1 MEENNVKNTQSEK
14 EFDFE
19 LKSEP
24 MNEMLSKPP
33 SWIVRSGNSLF
44 FFIILLVLSLS
55 WIIEYSDEIKGEV
68 SVTTK
73 QPPIE
78 IVNQS
83 YAQLIAINVKS
94 EQKVKKGQ
102 LLIQFDNKAN
112 KEDIEFISGYLSNLK
127 IEENKLLPT
136 EVRTLQLG
144 TFQDAWINL
153 QTKLNEWNINLS
165 SNLFNEQISTIQRE
179 ITYRQRLQTIS
190 SRKIK
195 LSESEYNLIAED
207 LKTSEKLLEQ
217 NAISKQN
224 LNQDKRNETQAMQ
237 GVQSQKEQYVQN
249 LIQLNS
255 LKSQLLSLK
264 IESQAKQREL
274 KSQIELALSNLK
286 SQLYDWNK
294 NAIWTAPCDGKV
306 VFNKILQKD
315 KFYKPNEASIVVV
328 PNGSEYVAFAKV
340 KSAGAGKVKKGQK
353 VFIELED
360 FPKNEFG
367 MLEGFV
373 SSITQIEKDGSYE
386 VKVLLKNQLKTSYN
400 KQIPLKA
407 QLKGQVKIITK
418 KKRLLE
424 RFFEKLIGLIK

>member
-14 EFDFE
+14 EFEFE

-55 WIIEYSDEIKGEV
+55 WIIEYSDEIKGEAL
-68 SVTTK
+68 VTTN

-102 LLIQFDNKAN
+102 LLIQFDNKAA
-112 KEDIEFISGYLSNLK
+112 KKDIEFITTYISELK
-127 IEENKLLPT
+127 LEESKQIPT
-136 EVRTLQLG
+136 ESKLLQLG
-144 TFQDAWINL
+144 TFQDSWINL
-153 QTKLNEWNINLS
+153 QTKINEWNTNLT
-165 SNLFNEQISTIQRE
+165 SNLFNEQINSIQRE
-179 ITYRQRLQTIS
+179 IIYRQRLQTIS

-207 LKTSEKLLEQ
+207 LKASQKLLEQ

-237 GVQSQKEQYVQN
+237 SVQSQKEQYVQN
-249 LIQLNS
+249 LIQLNT
-255 LKSQLLSLK
+255 LKSQLLNLK
-264 IESQAKQREL
+264 IENQTKLREL
-274 KSQIELALSNLK
+274 KSMIESAVSNLK
-286 SQLYDWNK
+286 SQLYDWTK
-294 NAIWTAPCDGKV
+294 NAIWTSPCDGKV
-306 VFNKILQKD
+306 LFNKILQKD

-328 PNGSEYVAFAKV
+328 PNGSKYIAFAKIT
-340 KSAGAGKVKKGQK
+340 SIGAGKVKTGQQ

-367 MLEGFV
+367 MIEGFV
-373 SSITQIEKDGSYE
+373 SSITPIEKDGTYE
-386 VKVLLKNQLKTSYN
+386 VKIQLKNQLKTTYK

-424 RFFEKLIGLIK
+424 RFFEKIIDLVQ

>member
-1 MEENNVKNTQSEK
+1 MEELK
-14 EFDFE
+14 EFEFE

-33 SWIVRSGNSLF
+33 SWIVRSGNTLF
-44 FFIILLVLSLS
+44 LFIILLLLSLT
-55 WIIEYSDEIKGEV
+55 WIIEYSDEIKGTV
-68 SVTTK
+68 IVTTK
-73 QPPIE
+73 QAPIE
-78 IVNQS
+78 LMNQS
-83 YAQLIAINVKS
+83 YAQLIAINVKN

-112 KEDIEFISGYLSNLK
+112 KSDIEYITQYLSEVQIVDTK
-127 IEENKLLPT
+127 KLPLEMKP
-136 EVRTLQLG
+136 LQLG
-144 TFQDAWINL
+144 SFQDAWINL
-153 QTKLNEWNINLS
+153 QTKINEWNANLT
-165 SNLFNEQISTIQRE
+165 SNYYNEQLNSIQRE

-195 LSESEYNLIAED
+195 LSESEYNMIVAD
-207 LKTSEKLLEQ
+207 LKTSEKLVEQ

-237 GVQSQKEQYVQN
+237 SVQSQKEQYVQN
-249 LIQLNS
+249 LIQLNT
-255 LKSQLLSLK
+255 LNNQLLNLK
-264 IESQAKQREL
+264 LESQTKRREL
-274 KSQIELALSNLK
+274 KSQIELTLSNLQ

-306 VFNKILQKD
+306 IFNKILQKN
-315 KFYKPNEASIVVV
+315 KFYNPNEASIVIVSRD
-328 PNGSEYVAFAKV
+328 SEYLGFATI
-340 KSAGAGKVKKGQK
+340 KSAGAGKVKKGQN

-367 MLEGFV
+367 LIEGFV
-373 SSITQIEKDGSYE
+373 SSITQIEKEGNYE
-386 VKVLLKNQLKTSYN
+386 VKIRLKNQLKTSYK

-407 QLKGQVKIITK
+407 QLKGQIKIITK

-424 RFFEKLIGLIK
+424 RFFENIIALVK

>member
-14 EFDFE
+14 EFEFE

-55 WIIEYSDEIKGEV
+55 WIIEYSDEIKGEAL
-68 SVTTK
+68 VTTN

-78 IVNQS
+78 IINQS

-102 LLIQFDNKAN
+102 LLIQFDNKAA
-112 KEDIEFISGYLSNLK
+112 KKDIEFITTYLSELK
-127 IEENKLLPT
+127 LEENKQIPT
-136 EVRTLQLG
+136 ESKLLQLG
-144 TFQDAWINL
+144 TFQDSWINL
-153 QTKLNEWNINLS
+153 QTKINEWNTNLS
-165 SNLFNEQISTIQRE
+165 SNLFNEQINSIQRE
-179 ITYRQRLQTIS
+179 IIYRQRLQTIS

-207 LKTSEKLLEQ
+207 LKASQKLLEQ

-237 GVQSQKEQYVQN
+237 SVQSQKEQYVQN
-249 LIQLNS
+249 LIQLNT
-255 LKSQLLSLK
+255 LKSQLLNLK
-264 IESQAKQREL
+264 IENQTKLREL
-274 KSQIELALSNLK
+274 KSMIESAVSNLK
-286 SQLYDWNK
+286 SQLYDWTK
-294 NAIWTAPCDGKV
+294 NAIWTSPCDGKV
-306 VFNKILQKD
+306 LFNKILQKN
-315 KFYKPNEASIVVV
+315 KYYKPNEASIVVV

-367 MLEGFV
+367 MIEGFV
-373 SSITQIEKDGSYE
+373 SSITPIEKDGTYE
-386 VKVLLKNQLKTSYN
+386 VKIQLKNQLKTTYK

-424 RFFEKLIGLIK
+424 RFFEKIIDLVQ

>member
-14 EFDFE
+14 EFEFE

-55 WIIEYSDEIKGEV
+55 WIVEYSDEIKGEAL
-68 SVTTK
+68 VTTN

-102 LLIQFDNKAN
+102 LLIQFDNKAA
-112 KEDIEFISGYLSNLK
+112 KKDIEFITTYLSELK
-127 IEENKLLPT
+127 LEESKQIPT
-136 EVRTLQLG
+136 ESKLLQLG
-144 TFQDAWINL
+144 TFQDSWINL
-153 QTKLNEWNINLS
+153 QTKINEWNTNLS
-165 SNLFNEQISTIQRE
+165 SNLFNEQINSIQRE
-179 ITYRQRLQTIS
+179 IIYRQRLQTIS

-207 LKTSEKLLEQ
+207 LKASQKLLEQ

-237 GVQSQKEQYVQN
+237 SVQSQKEQYVQN
-249 LIQLNS
+249 LIQLNT
-255 LKSQLLSLK
+255 LKSQLLNLK
-264 IESQAKQREL
+264 IENQTKLREL
-274 KSQIELALSNLK
+274 KSMIESAVSNLK
-286 SQLYDWNK
+286 SQLYDWTK
-294 NAIWTAPCDGKV
+294 NAIWTSPCDGKV
-306 VFNKILQKD
+306 LFNKILQKD

-328 PNGSEYVAFAKV
+328 PYGSKYIAFAKIT
-340 KSAGAGKVKKGQK
+340 SIGAGKVKTGQQ

-367 MLEGFV
+367 MIEGFV
-373 SSITQIEKDGSYE
+373 SSITPIEKDGTYE
-386 VKVLLKNQLKTSYN
+386 VKIQLKNQLITTYK

-424 RFFEKLIGLIK
+424 RFFEKIIDLVQ

>member
-1 MEENNVKNTQSEK
+1 MQEIKDIDIS
-14 EFDFE
+14 

-24 MNEMLSKPP
+24 MNEMLSHPP
-33 SWIVRSGNSLF
+33 SWIVRSGNSIF
-44 FFIILLVLSLS
+44 FLIIFLMLTLS
-55 WIIEYSDEIKGEV
+55 WIIKYPDEINGNAL
-68 SVTTK
+68 VTTK

-102 LLIQFDNKAN
+102 LLIQFDNKAS
-112 KEDIEFISGYLSNLK
+112 KKDIEFITTYLSELK
-127 IEENKLLPT
+127 LEESKQIPT
-136 EVRTLQLG
+136 ESKLLQLG
-144 TFQDAWINL
+144 TFQDSWINL
-153 QTKLNEWNINLS
+153 QTKINEWNTNLS
-165 SNLFNEQISTIQRE
+165 SNLFNEQTNSIQRE
-179 ITYRQRLQTIS
+179 IIYRQRLQTIS

-207 LKTSEKLLEQ
+207 LKASQKLLEQ

-237 GVQSQKEQYVQN
+237 SVQSQKELYVEN
-249 LIQLNS
+249 LIQLNI
-255 LKSQLLSLK
+255 LKSQLLNLK
-264 IESQAKQREL
+264 IENQTKLREL
-274 KSQIELALSNLK
+274 KSMIESSVSNLK
-286 SQLYDWNK
+286 SQLYDWTK
-294 NAIWTAPCDGKV
+294 NAIWIAPCDGKLL
-306 VFNKILQKD
+306 FNKILQID

-328 PNGSEYVAFAKV
+328 PNGSKYIAFAKIT
-340 KSAGAGKVKKGQK
+340 STGSGKVKTGQQ

-360 FPKNEFG
+360 FPKSEFG
-367 MLEGFV
+367 MIEGFV
-373 SSITQIEKDGSYE
+373 SSITPIEKDGTYE
-386 VKVLLKNQLKTSYN
+386 VKIQLKNQLKTTFK

-424 RFFEKLIGLIK
+424 RFFEKIIDLV

>member
-1 MEENNVKNTQSEK
+1 MEENKLKNTQSEK
-14 EFDFE
+14 EFEFE

-68 SVTTK
+68 TVTTK

-83 YAQLIAINVKS
+83 YAQLIAINVKT

-112 KEDIEFISGYLSNLK
+112 KKDIEFISSYLSNLT

-136 EVRTLQLG
+136 ENKTLQLG
-144 TFQDAWINL
+144 AFQDAWINL
-153 QTKLNEWNINLS
+153 QTKLIEWNTNLS
-165 SNLFNEQISTIQRE
+165 SNLFNEQINTIQRE

-207 LKTSEKLLEQ
+207 LKSSEKLLEQ

-274 KSQIELALSNLK
+274 KSQIELTLSNLK

-294 NAIWTAPCDGKV
+294 NAIWTAPCDGKI

-373 SSITQIEKDGSYE
+373 SSITQIEKEGNYE
-386 VKVLLKNQLKTSYN
+386 VKVRLKNQLKTSYN

>member
-1 MEENNVKNTQSEK
+1 MQEIKDIDIS
-14 EFDFE
+14 

-24 MNEMLSKPP
+24 MNEMLSHPP
-33 SWIVRSGNSLF
+33 SWIVRSGNSIF
-44 FFIILLVLSLS
+44 FLIIFLMLTLS
-55 WIIEYSDEIKGEV
+55 WIIKYPDEINGNAL
-68 SVTTK
+68 VTTK

-102 LLIQFDNKAN
+102 LLIQFDNKAA
-112 KEDIEFISGYLSNLK
+112 KKDIEFITTYLSELK
-127 IEENKLLPT
+127 LEESKQIPT
-136 EVRTLQLG
+136 ESKLLQLG
-144 TFQDAWINL
+144 TFQDSWINL
-153 QTKLNEWNINLS
+153 QTKINEWNTNLS
-165 SNLFNEQISTIQRE
+165 SNLFNEQINSIQRE
-179 ITYRQRLQTIS
+179 IIYRQRLQTIS

-207 LKTSEKLLEQ
+207 LKASQKLLEQ

-237 GVQSQKEQYVQN
+237 SVQSQKEQYVQN
-249 LIQLNS
+249 LIQLNT
-255 LKSQLLSLK
+255 LKSQLLNLK
-264 IESQAKQREL
+264 IENQTKLREL
-274 KSQIELALSNLK
+274 KSMIESAVSNLK
-286 SQLYDWNK
+286 SQLYDWTK
-294 NAIWTAPCDGKV
+294 NAIWTSPCDGKV
-306 VFNKILQKD
+306 LFNKILQKD

-328 PNGSEYVAFAKV
+328 PNGSKYIAFAKIT
-340 KSAGAGKVKKGQK
+340 SIGAGKVKTGQQ

-367 MLEGFV
+367 MIEGFV
-373 SSITQIEKDGSYE
+373 SSITPIEKDGTYE
-386 VKVLLKNQLKTSYN
+386 VKIQLKNQLKTTYK

-424 RFFEKLIGLIK
+424 RFFEKIIDLVQ